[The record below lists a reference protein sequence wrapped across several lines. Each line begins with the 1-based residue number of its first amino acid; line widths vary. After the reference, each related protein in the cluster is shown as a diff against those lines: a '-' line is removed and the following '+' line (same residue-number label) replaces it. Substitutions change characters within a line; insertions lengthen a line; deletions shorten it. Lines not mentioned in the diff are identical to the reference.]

1 MTRKGGVTELGP
13 STPLQRVAGWWLAF
27 DANMDPERARARFLA
42 RYGAEPAEVVRA
54 GPILLA
60 GPIANGEK

>member
-1 MTRKGGVTELGP
+1 MARDGQGVIVLALHA
-13 STPLQRVAGWWLAF
+13 PLARVAGFWLAF

-60 GPIANGEK
+60 GPVGEEE